1 VVGYS
6 LLEEIPPDLK
16 FFIQIRG
23 YSELLLMGLI
33 FFSTIF
39 WNIKIGIAVG
49 MGLSLLRVLRHAT
62 RPRIQILGRVPGTI
76 DRFENAE
83 RAPSRLEFFEGCLI
97 VKIPEPLTFAN
108 TGSLRSRL
116 QRLEKYGTG
125 KAHPALPRVRRKEN
139 NKNIIFDVQ
148 GVTSMDGAGTQ
159 VLRDIVEGYVRQG
172 VNVVFCRCPP
182 ENSKVWQLLE
192 KSGVVDLC
200 GGREFFVDSVQEA
213 IALTDAEGSI
223 LTRTENQEADGM
235 A

>member
-1 VVGYS
+1 
-6 LLEEIPPDLK
+6 
-16 FFIQIRG
+16 
-23 YSELLLMGLI
+23 MGLI

-49 MGLSLLRVLRHAT
+49 MGLSLLRVIRHST
-62 RPRIQILGRVPGTI
+62 RPRIQILGRVPGSN

-125 KAHPALPRVRRKEN
+125 KTHPSLPPVRRKEN
-139 NKNIIFDVQ
+139 NKNVIFDVQ
-148 GVTSMDGAGTQ
+148 GVTEMDGAGAQ
-159 VLRDIVEGYVRQG
+159 VLRDIVDDYVSRG
-172 VNVVFCRCPP
+172 VRVIFCRCQP
-182 ENSKVWQLLE
+182 EDSKVWLLLVS
-192 KSGVVDLC
+192 SGVVDLC
-200 GGREFFVDSVQEA
+200 GGREYFVDSVAEA
-213 IALTDAEGSI
+213 IALTDSNGSI
-223 LTRTENQEADGM
+223 LTRPEDQEADGM